1 MTIKERTRALVG
13 TPSPAEVAKLW
24 GRKSGLRAAA
34 RALGVDQYLPDLPPV
49 EEDESLR
56 NAAKDAA
63 RRARKLHAPRSSR
76 SQAGTTAADKR
87 RAS

>member
-1 MTIKERTRALVG
+1 MALVFDRLVLIHF
-13 TPSPAEVAKLW
+13 EFRLN
-24 GRKSGLRAAA
+24 
-34 RALGVDQYLPDLPPV
+34 LPDLHPV

-56 NAAKDAA
+56 NAAKDEA
-63 RRARKLHAPRSSR
+63 RQARTLHAPRSSR